1 MNKELALKIKNIV
14 FDNEQRNKDV
24 IDYDELLKEIEEAIN
39 YTQCCEELK
48 SELHFDRKTHAKVFN
63 NDTGMWEVI

>member
-1 MNKELALKIKNIV
+1 MTNLNRYKMNKELALKIKNIV

-39 YTQCCEELK
+39 YTHCCETLPCNY
-48 SELHFDRKTHAKVFN
+48 SAKYI
-63 NDTGMWEVI
+63 DKQ